1 MMSENKVVILIIS
14 IPWIALLV
22 INNLGFALYID
33 PSLSLRFSLILF
45 PLGFTALGALLLLSR
60 RYRLFYRAGTE
71 GSGGSLKSE
80 EFLSGLGAAPLS
92 TFKLFLL
99 LSLLLIIAVSQLAV
113 RLFQLDHSRLL
124 LYSGVILSYTMLGG
138 ALVYVLLDRRVLVHL
153 TNNRVT
159 DFPLSCRHNRQYR
172 KIIIIPIFMTI
183 MSLSLAFSSVLL
195 EISRMQ
201 YMQGTS
207 LEQQIPLLAKRIVLP
222 WSIYF
227 FIVLVLVLNW
237 ARNTSILYDRV
248 LKRLDSLTS
257 KEKDITGSIHICS
270 VDEVSSIAGGMN
282 QFIRMLHQ
290 SIVQLKEHFAH
301 LDTNQQA
308 LFLAVREAAGDVHAS
323 GENIAAAEREMR
335 LQDKI
340 NKEAIRQG
348 EEVGEVVGRIGIAF
362 SRQAEAVGTAIGKV
376 KELIDS
382 VESAAERVF
391 EVSRR
396 GEQLELL
403 SRAGNEAVK
412 AALASVREVSTM
424 SDQLVQL
431 NSVVATISSQTNLLA
446 MNAAIEAAHAGSYGR
461 GFAVVADEIRS
472 LSEHS
477 AARTKESR
485 QNLKKI
491 SEEIVRALAD
501 AERTG
506 ASFEEIR
513 SGISEISSASAEVSR
528 IVQSQAATSREI
540 DGMLDESRTQTEEI
554 SSLAGNLEQRNSA
567 LLKALKE
574 VEVSSRKTLTEA
586 EKMGER
592 NASVQTRMSR
602 LLEAAGESSEIQ
614 VKVAGLI
621 DEFKV

>member
-1 MMSENKVVILIIS
+1 
-14 IPWIALLV
+14 
-22 INNLGFALYID
+22 
-33 PSLSLRFSLILF
+33 
-45 PLGFTALGALLLLSR
+45 
-60 RYRLFYRAGTE
+60 
-71 GSGGSLKSE
+71 
-80 EFLSGLGAAPLS
+80 
-92 TFKLFLL
+92 
-99 LSLLLIIAVSQLAV
+99 
-113 RLFQLDHSRLL
+113 
-124 LYSGVILSYTMLGG
+124 
-138 ALVYVLLDRRVLVHL
+138 
-153 TNNRVT
+153 
-159 DFPLSCRHNRQYR
+159 
-172 KIIIIPIFMTI
+172 MTI

-207 LEQQIPLLAKRIVLP
+207 LEQQIPLLAKRILLP

-248 LKRLDSLTS
+248 LERLDSLTS
-257 KEKDITGSIHICS
+257 KEKDITGSINICS

-290 SIVQLKEHFAH
+290 SIVQLKEHFSH
-301 LDTNQQA
+301 LDSNQQA
-308 LFLAVREAAGDVHAS
+308 LFLAVREAAGEVQTS

-348 EEVGEVVGRIGIAF
+348 EEVGEVVERIGIAF
-362 SRQAEAVGTAIGKV
+362 SRQAEAVGTAIEKV

-491 SEEIVRALAD
+491 SEEIARALAD

-528 IVQSQAATSREI
+528 IVQAQAATSREI

-567 LLKALKE
+567 LLTALKE

-592 NASVQTRMSR
+592 NASVQSRMSR

-614 VKVAGLI
+614 VRVAGLI